1 MWHKFEPL
9 AFFTTLFFR
18 CCHSNRCIRF
28 GCAEFGFGSIFIISA
43 VYCIRPYTIRL
54 TIWHETASQCT
65 LFILLI
71 CMSFNI
77 SVYDGIC
84 WNIQHELEWIA
95 KSSFS
100 DLSARSHRFIFS
112 RRLLN
117 FVSFHF
123 ICINSFG
130 GRFRCCCCCIPLISI
145 PFFWAIHFNYG
156 KHLLCND
163 STIIVVKSDTF
174 FSENFVVI
182 EICLEM
188 KEKRNETIWRSLTC
202 N

>member
-1 MWHKFEPL
+1 MHSVWL
-9 AFFTTLFFR
+9 CRVWFR
-18 CCHSNRCIRF
+18 IYFHHLCCVLHSAIYHLLNHLTWNR
-28 GCAEFGFGSIFIISA
+28 
-43 VYCIRPYTIRL
+43 
-54 TIWHETASQCT
+54 ASQCT

-174 FSENFVVI
+174 FPENFVVI

-188 KEKRNETIWRSLTC
+188 KEKRKKGKKEWNNLTLIDL
-202 N
+202 